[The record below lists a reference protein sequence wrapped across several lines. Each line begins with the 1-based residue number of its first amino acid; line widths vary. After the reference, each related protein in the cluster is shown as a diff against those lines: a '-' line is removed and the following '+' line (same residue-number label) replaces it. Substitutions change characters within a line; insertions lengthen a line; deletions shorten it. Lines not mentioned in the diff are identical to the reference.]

1 MFVKVFFNIVIDLG
15 IYVLKMLK
23 NANIQINCVCYK
35 LLRHRLHMTVY
46 SGNCY
51 TVDFLNKY
59 RVRPFLKEQTL
70 SNVLYVLFKHYSLVT
85 CSTS

>member
-23 NANIQINCVCYK
+23 NVNIQINCVCYK
-35 LLRHRLHMTVY
+35 LLRHRLHMTFY

-51 TVDFLNKY
+51 TVDF
-59 RVRPFLKEQTL
+59 
-70 SNVLYVLFKHYSLVT
+70 
-85 CSTS
+85 

>member
-23 NANIQINCVCYK
+23 NANIQISCVCYK
-35 LLRHRLHMTVY
+35 LLRHRLHMTFY

-59 RVRPFLKEQTL
+59 RVRP
-70 SNVLYVLFKHYSLVT
+70 
-85 CSTS
+85 